1 MEEFRNCQD
10 WASIL
15 VVLMMI
21 LPITQAKVDHEGMT
35 EIRVENLHRMYSVTL
50 LILLFLLLVT
60 VITAWQFKARRMR
73 FLHETGLAM
82 IYGVIMGAIIKYST
96 QPDQQDYPIQCSLNK
111 TNGSLPL
118 LLSASLENVSYSYQL
133 LAIHDRESPATA
145 ESPLVETMI
154 FDPEIFFYVLLPPVI
169 FYAGYDLR
177 HFPLLYVASAIMYL
191 FISNIQPIGDF
202 GFIDCLIFGAMIS
215 ATDPVTV
222 LAIFHDLHVDSKLYA
237 LVFGES
243 VLNDAVAIVLY
254 RIREFP
260 LLETAVFI
268 IFSYSAFLIA
278 EALRLTGIVTILF
291 CGITQSH
298 FTYKNLSD
306 ESQKRTKQAFEIIN
320 FLAENFIFSYMGL
333 SFFVFPYH
341 RWYFGFIAFSF
352 IAIFV
357 GRLCNIYPLSFILN
371 RTRRNK
377 ISYNIQHMMVFAGL
391 RGAIAFALAIRNTS
405 SESRQLMFTTTLMI
419 VFVTVLFNGG
429 TTTLM
434 LRWLRIDL
442 AGSEDE
448 RDQAETAPETA
459 PETENPNASV
469 SSKDGNRS
477 LLARSFIN
485 FDKKY
490 PNFISLISCY
500 LKYLSPIF
508 VHSSKNPFEGTRFQ
522 RWGNCFKT
530 MDEEDR
536 DNLVEMASA

>member
-15 VVLMMI
+15 VVLMTI

-169 FYAGYDLR
+169 FYAGYNLR

-191 FISNIQPIGDF
+191 FVSNIQPIGDF

-306 ESQKRTKQAFEIIN
+306 ESQKRTKQ
-320 FLAENFIFSYMGL
+320 
-333 SFFVFPYH
+333 
-341 RWYFGFIAFSF
+341 

-448 RDQAETAPETA
+448 RDQ
-459 PETENPNASV
+459 
-469 SSKDGNRS
+469 
-477 LLARSFIN
+477 
-485 FDKKY
+485 
-490 PNFISLISCY
+490 